1 MSCRGSERT
10 SNDPYYI
17 TYITRVSQTALEKN
31 LYDSD
36 DYYHISLSQ
45 IQIDKLTMILTSTLY
60 AILKMQSSH
69 GVRQKICEQQKMFH
83 YGLTILIAKLIVDC
97 TPLTELC

>member
-1 MSCRGSERT
+1 MIFIWT
-10 SNDPYYI
+10 D
-17 TYITRVSQTALEKN
+17 ITRVSQTALEKN

-45 IQIDKLTMILTSTLY
+45 MQTSTLY

-69 GVRQKICEQQKMFH
+69 GLRQKISEQQKMFH
-83 YGLTILIAKLIVDC
+83 YGLTISIAKLIVDNYIIFR
-97 TPLTELC
+97 